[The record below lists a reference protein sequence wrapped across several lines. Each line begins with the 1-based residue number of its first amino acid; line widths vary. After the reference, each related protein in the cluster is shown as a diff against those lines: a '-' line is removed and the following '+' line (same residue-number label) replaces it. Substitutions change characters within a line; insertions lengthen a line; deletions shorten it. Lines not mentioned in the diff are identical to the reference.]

1 MDDWI
6 TRMLDAGGYPGLALL
21 MLIENV
27 FPPIPSELVVPLAGY
42 MVSQGRL
49 TLWGVALAGTL
60 GSVVGALGFY
70 ALGRWLGGERIR
82 GFARRH
88 GRWLTLS
95 PKDIDRAETWF
106 ARHGT
111 WVVFLGRLVPGVRSL
126 ISIPAGVHRM
136 PLTRFL
142 VATTAGSLA
151 WTTGLA
157 WLGYRLGE
165 DFAQIGQYVGT
176 ISKVVLGAML
186 AVYVWRVLRFDA
198 RHGAR

>member
-6 TRMLDAGGYPGLALL
+6 TRALDAGGYAALALL
-21 MLIENV
+21 MFVENV
-27 FPPIPSELVVPLAGY
+27 FPPIPSELVMPLAGF

-49 TLWGVALAGTL
+49 TLWGAALAGTL

-95 PKDIDRAETWF
+95 PSDIDRAEKWF
-106 ARHGT
+106 ERHGT

-136 PLTRFL
+136 RLPRF
-142 VATTAGSLA
+142 VIATTAGSLI

-165 DFAQIGQYVGT
+165 NFAEIGQYVGI
-176 ISKVVLGAML
+176 ISKAVLGAML
-186 AVYVWRVLRFDA
+186 ALYVWRALRFHA